1 MIFRFMLGR
10 IPTRTVFLWL
20 FLAASMYSTVAFQ
33 RVLSTK
39 GVACKLLPGFRLMVP
54 PSHFGKSLH
63 FSSTTA
69 SANRNN
75 KPRFHMSHQTVSIDQ
90 PVRVRFAPSPTG
102 SLHVGGAR
110 TAMFNWLLARKT
122 NGKFLVRVEDTD
134 EERSTRESERS
145 ILDDLKWM
153 GLQWDEGPEVD
164 GPYKP
169 YRQSERKPLYKAAAD
184 KLLAE
189 GKAYR
194 CFCSEEELE
203 QKRLAA
209 EAAGIDPKYDGT
221 WRDADPKKIQEMLD
235 SGVPY
240 TVRFR
245 VPPGKV
251 VSIDD
256 VVRGKVTWDADASL
270 GDFIIMRSNGMP
282 VYNFCVS
289 VDDAHMK
296 ITHVIRAE
304 EHLTNTLRQILL
316 LEAMNYT
323 PPTYAHCSLIL
334 GSDRSKLSKRH
345 GATSVKQFSEQGFLA
360 AAMLNY
366 LANLGWN
373 DGTPKEIYS
382 PEELIQAFDINRIIK
397 SAAVFDMTKLI
408 WINQQHCRALPFEQI
423 KAIVIKELGKGVDAI
438 IDPANIGS
446 ILNHQQESDEKSA
459 VKKQVD
465 RFLAM
470 ATKIAQRDMD
480 LTTDTN
486 RLVGNCLKYN
496 ITACL
501 QQDPSVRELLN
512 DGLLKVIETLVHDF
526 DNSSFPMG
534 TEDDFDIM
542 WKDYMK
548 TLGSRLGLKGK
559 HLFHPV
565 RFLLTGRM
573 SGPDVGD
580 QVKLIG
586 LSKGVI
592 REDYPAYTI
601 ADRMN
606 YLRHFSLTSA
616 RDIIDESDANEN

>member
-1 MIFRFMLGR
+1 MTQGFA
-10 IPTRTVFLWL
+10 T
-20 FLAASMYSTVAFQ
+20 AFVILSVSNLLC
-33 RVLSTK
+33 VL
-39 GVACKLLPGFRLMVP
+39 LL
-54 PSHFGKSLH
+54 
-63 FSSTTA
+63 FSSTSMFCTTAFQHSSLSGGA
-69 SANRNN
+69 SAIIPIFNRGISSILGRRPFSSRSTSYVT
-75 KPRFHMSHQTVSIDQ
+75 KAPRFHMSHQTVTIDK

-110 TAMFNWLLARKT
+110 TALFNWLLAKQT
-122 NGKFLVRVEDTD
+122 KGKFLVRVEDTD
-134 EERSTRESERS
+134 EDRSTRESERS
-145 ILDDLKWM
+145 ILDDLKWL
-153 GLQWDEGPEVD
+153 GLHWDEGPEVE
-164 GPYKP
+164 GPYGP

-194 CFCSEEELE
+194 CFCTEEELE
-203 QKRLAA
+203 EKRLAA
-209 EAAGIDPKYDGT
+209 EAAGLDPKYDGT
-221 WRDADPKKIQEMLD
+221 WRDADPQKIEEMLKK
-235 SGVPY
+235 GIPY

-245 VPPGKV
+245 VPSGKV

-256 VVRGKVTWDADASL
+256 IVRGKVTWDADASL

-316 LEAMNYT
+316 LEAMNST

-345 GATSVKQFSEQGFLA
+345 GATSVKQFSEKGFLA
-360 AAMLNY
+360 TAMLNY

-382 PEELIQAFDINRIIK
+382 PDELIQAFDINRIIK
-397 SAAVFDMTKLI
+397 SAAVFDMAKLV
-408 WINQQHCRALPFEQI
+408 WINQQHCRALPVEEVRT
-423 KAIVIKELGKGVDAI
+423 IVIKELGRGPDALI
-438 IDPANIGS
+438 DSKKIDPV
-446 ILNHQQESDEKSA
+446 LNGDHSGESYA
-459 VKKQVD
+459 KKEQIQ
-465 RFLAM
+465 RFFSM

-480 LTTDTN
+480 LTIDTN

-501 QQDPSVRELLN
+501 QQDPTVRELL
-512 DGLLKVIETLVHDF
+512 DDSLLKVIKALI
-526 DNSSFPMG
+526 
-534 TEDDFDIM
+534 DDFDSNTFPLGTEENFDTL
-542 WKDYMK
+542 WKEYMK
-548 TLGSRLGLKGK
+548 SLGGKLGLKGK
-559 HLFHPV
+559 HLYHPV

-586 LSKGVI
+586 LSRGVVCD
-592 REDYPAYTI
+592 DYEVSFI

-606 YLRHFSLTSA
+606 YLRSFSLAGAQEIVNAS
-616 RDIIDESDANEN
+616 EGNEN